1 LPVELLA
8 ILCYTV
14 VNENDSQLE
23 VKMQLLRDA
32 WRTADTP
39 TRITMIVGVAALIGL
54 ALWQGADLSWLPK
67 LLMVGG

>member
-1 LPVELLA
+1 
-8 ILCYTV
+8 
-14 VNENDSQLE
+14 
-23 VKMQLLRDA
+23 MQLLRDA

-67 LLMVGG
+67 LLMTGG